1 MQLRRCILYLQVP
14 CLLASFR
21 YSQVVSA
28 LQEQLDDA
36 LIRLRRAETDLFD
49 IEVKKAEGGLPQS
62 IINSV
67 SAFANGDGGL
77 VILGLDEA
85 DGFRSVDVDAA
96 KIAADFGSACAEQ
109 LEPPVRPEIDIAS
122 VDGRPVV
129 VAAVEGLASD
139 RKPCFVKS
147 RGMDRGSFIRTH
159 DGDRRMTTYEVHVL
173 ASSKGQPVDDTAPV
187 SGVSVGDLDA
197 ELVRG
202 LTRRLR
208 STRGGVFSQATDD
221 EILRLMGIVVDD
233 ERGPSV
239 TLAGLLAVGRYPQQF
254 LPQLDATFVVYA
266 TVSGEPLADGTRF
279 IDNQS
284 IDGPIPAM
292 VAEALAAVRRNMKRR
307 SVIVGLGREDRWE
320 YPEEAVREI
329 VANALMHRDYHPSA
343 HGAQVRIE
351 LYPDR
356 IEVTSPGGL
365 YGPIAREDLGAE
377 PQSSSRNARLAKLL
391 EDVEVAGTGRT
402 VCENRGSGLIAT
414 AAALRGAGIEPPEL
428 IDTVREF
435 RVVIRNHGLLDE
447 EALEWLST
455 IDTVGLNDRQRLG
468 LAFLHRNRGLTN
480 QQYRTLT
487 GCDALTATRDLT
499 GMAGRNLID
508 KTSDRRWAVWHL
520 LGTDLRDTQQQL
532 DLAPAEPRSRRDR
545 RPEILR
551 LLAHGERS
559 STDLSDALG
568 LTRQAVLN
576 WLHKLEA
583 DGTVRPTSANRRSP
597 RNRWELTPK

>member
-1 MQLRRCILYLQVP
+1 
-14 CLLASFR
+14 
-21 YSQVVSA
+21 
-28 LQEQLDDA
+28 
-36 LIRLRRAETDLFD
+36 
-49 IEVKKAEGGLPQS
+49 
-62 IINSV
+62 
-67 SAFANGDGGL
+67 
-77 VILGLDEA
+77 
-85 DGFRSVDVDAA
+85 
-96 KIAADFGSACAEQ
+96 
-109 LEPPVRPEIDIAS
+109 
-122 VDGRPVV
+122 
-129 VAAVEGLASD
+129 
-139 RKPCFVKS
+139 
-147 RGMDRGSFIRTH
+147 
-159 DGDRRMTTYEVHVL
+159 
-173 ASSKGQPVDDTAPV
+173 
-187 SGVSVGDLDA
+187 
-197 ELVRG
+197 
-202 LTRRLR
+202 
-208 STRGGVFSQATDD
+208 
-221 EILRLMGIVVDD
+221 MGIVVDD

-377 PQSSSRNARLAKLL
+377 PQSSSRNVRLAKLL

-447 EALEWLST
+447 VALEWLST

-520 LGTDLRDTQQQL
+520 VGTELRDTQQQL
-532 DLAPAEPRSRRDR
+532 DLAAAEPRSRRDR

-551 LLAHGERS
+551 LLADGERS
-559 STDLSDALG
+559 STDLSNALS